1 VPERNSNQDLPVDG
15 NPVEYGP
22 TKRVLVPLIAIAT
35 FVSQQDIPQAW
46 RVGAG
51 ALAAGATALYLYLI
65 RPPSPGK

>member
-1 VPERNSNQDLPVDG
+1 
-15 NPVEYGP
+15 
-22 TKRVLVPLIAIAT
+22 VLVPLIAIAT